1 MRLSLYNVMWQS
13 KQNKTRTNYVITMWG
28 QMYVFVLFNYSKIT
42 IKGHGP
48 KHVTQSFQIN
58 A

>member
-1 MRLSLYNVMWQS
+1 
-13 KQNKTRTNYVITMWG
+13 MWG